1 MNMKLGRRPAH
12 HRANVSL
19 ALGRHAGLSA
29 TVKVTSGGLL
39 SIAGLVSTVL
49 LSTAVLVH
57 VAVRSSAR
65 SLDP

>member
-1 MNMKLGRRPAH
+1 MNRKHGRRSAH
-12 HRANVSL
+12 HSASVTL
-19 ALGRHAGLSA
+19 ALGRNAGLSA

-57 VAVRSSAR
+57 VAVRSGTQ
-65 SLDP
+65 SLDS